1 MGAGQEVCDNLPMQI
16 TGNIRKLTTRLDAPV
31 EYELPVGEQS
41 LALNPLIGQS
51 LSLEYQGE
59 IHCIECGRKTSKSFN
74 QGYCYPCFRSLAQC
88 DSCIVKPEQ
97 CHYFEGTCRE
107 PEWADQHCMQ
117 DHYVY
122 LANSSGIKVGITR
135 GSQIPTRW
143 MDQGASQALPI
154 LRVKNRLVS
163 GLAEVILKQ
172 HVSDKTAWQRMLKG
186 APEAVDLTAQRDT
199 LFEQCHAE
207 LQQLADQQGEEGIS
221 WLKDETPVEI
231 SYPVENYPQK
241 VTSLNFDKTPKIEGI
256 LQGIKG
262 QYLILSSGVLNMRK
276 FSGYKLQVT
285 FD

>member
-1 MGAGQEVCDNLPMQI
+1 MQI
-16 TGNIRKLTTRLDAPV
+16 SGNIRKMVTRLDETV
-31 EYELPVGEQS
+31 DYQLPVGDELIPFNS
-41 LALNPLIGQS
+41 LIGQS
-51 LSLEYQGE
+51 LTLEFLGE

-135 GSQIPTRW
+135 GSQIPIRW

-163 GLAEVILKQ
+163 GLAEMIFKQ
-172 HVSDKTAWQRMLKG
+172 HVADKTAWQRMLKG
-186 APEAVDLTAQRDT
+186 EPEAVDLPARRDA
-199 LFEQCHAE
+199 LFGECEEALQKLAE
-207 LQQLADQQGEEGIS
+207 QQGDNS
-221 WLKDETPVEI
+221 LALLHDEPPVEI
-231 SYPVENYPQK
+231 RYPVQAYPAK
-241 VTSLNFDKTPKIEGI
+241 VASLNFDKTPLIEGV

-276 FSGYKLQVT
+276 FSGYNLKLT
-285 FD
+285 TP